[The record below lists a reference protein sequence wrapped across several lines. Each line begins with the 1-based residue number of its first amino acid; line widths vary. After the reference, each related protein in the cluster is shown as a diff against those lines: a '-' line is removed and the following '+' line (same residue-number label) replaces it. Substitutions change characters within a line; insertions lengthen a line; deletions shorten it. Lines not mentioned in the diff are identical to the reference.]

1 MIFKLGELF
10 CGPGGIAWGAQNARI
25 EKENFRIIHEW
36 SNDYDHNTCMTY
48 TKNICPDNPESVYE
62 GDVRSLDL
70 SKLSPINA
78 LAFGFPCND
87 YSVVGEHKG
96 IDGHYGPL
104 YTYGVKALT
113 RFQPMW
119 FLAENVG
126 GLKNANEGKAF
137 SKILTEMQNAG
148 YRLYPHLYKF
158 EEYGIPQARHRI
170 IIVGIRKDLPY
181 EFKVPSPK
189 NYKLKTCKE
198 AIENPPIPYDA
209 LNNEYSKQ
217 SSTVIERLKHIR
229 PGENAFTANLPED
242 LQLNVTGA
250 KISQIYKRLDPE
262 KPAYTVTG
270 SGGGGTHIYHWEEN
284 RALTNRERARLQT
297 FPDTFEFIGNKE
309 SVRKQIGMAV
319 PCEGAKIIF
328 EAILNTFAEID
339 YDSVECNAV
348 EHMLLGEA
356 DIKWN
361 FDNDLEKKV
370 LIRPAQEDANELK
383 IISAYASPSMAAW
396 HIATLNELDP
406 APVSIELIV
415 GMCPFDGLNE
425 VQHKGFQKMSTN
437 NEEDLITF
445 NCKYVYKSPPV
456 HSKLFLWFK
465 NGEPYKAFT
474 GSANYTLKAFSEG
487 CGEFMTECDLKE
499 ASSYYREV
507 ESRSIYCTDN
517 EVENYIRIYKNA
529 PLHNYEMQQL
539 TSSEDNTCVLSLIS
553 STGEV
558 AKSSGLNWGQREGRN
573 PNQAYIP
580 LPSIISKSGF
590 FPLNK
595 RHFTVVSD
603 DGECFIMRV
612 EQDGNKAITTPNDN
626 SELGR
631 YFRERL
637 GVENGT
643 AINKS
648 HLIQYGRTDICFSKL
663 DDEHFFMDFSVA
675 QPEM

>member
-229 PGENAFTANLPED
+229 PACP
-242 LQLNVTGA
+242 LQRQNSLL
-250 KISQIYKRLDPE
+250 YKG
-262 KPAYTVTG
+262 V
-270 SGGGGTHIYHWEEN
+270 YH
-284 RALTNRERARLQT
+284 LKYS
-297 FPDTFEFIGNKE
+297 F
-309 SVRKQIGMAV
+309 
-319 PCEGAKIIF
+319 
-328 EAILNTFAEID
+328 
-339 YDSVECNAV
+339 
-348 EHMLLGEA
+348 GEA
-356 DIKWN
+356 VCGCA
-361 FDNDLEKKV
+361 EKKT
-370 LIRPAQEDANELK
+370 RN
-383 IISAYASPSMAAW
+383 
-396 HIATLNELDP
+396 
-406 APVSIELIV
+406 
-415 GMCPFDGLNE
+415 
-425 VQHKGFQKMSTN
+425 
-437 NEEDLITF
+437 
-445 NCKYVYKSPPV
+445 
-456 HSKLFLWFK
+456 
-465 NGEPYKAFT
+465 
-474 GSANYTLKAFSEG
+474 
-487 CGEFMTECDLKE
+487 
-499 ASSYYREV
+499 V
-507 ESRSIYCTDN
+507 ESLFKTYPQGLR
-517 EVENYIRIYKNA
+517 IR
-529 PLHNYEMQQL
+529 L
-539 TSSEDNTCVLSLIS
+539 
-553 STGEV
+553 
-558 AKSSGLNWGQREGRN
+558 
-573 PNQAYIP
+573 
-580 LPSIISKSGF
+580 
-590 FPLNK
+590 
-595 RHFTVVSD
+595 
-603 DGECFIMRV
+603 
-612 EQDGNKAITTPNDN
+612 
-626 SELGR
+626 
-631 YFRERL
+631 
-637 GVENGT
+637 
-643 AINKS
+643 
-648 HLIQYGRTDICFSKL
+648 
-663 DDEHFFMDFSVA
+663 
-675 QPEM
+675 